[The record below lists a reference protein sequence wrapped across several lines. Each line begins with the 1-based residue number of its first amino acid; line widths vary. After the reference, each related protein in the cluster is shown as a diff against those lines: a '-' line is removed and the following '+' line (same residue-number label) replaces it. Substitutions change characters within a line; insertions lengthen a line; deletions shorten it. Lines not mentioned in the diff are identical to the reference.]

1 MRLVHLPLPRF
12 QGSAVAASL
21 LYGLRLWASVSLALL
36 VAYWLELGNPYWAGT
51 SAAIVCQPSLGTT
64 LRKGQF
70 RAVGTFIGAV
80 VIVILVAIFPQ
91 SRAGLLISLALWSA
105 ICGFF
110 ATVLRNFASYAAAL
124 AGITAA
130 IVFADVVDDPAG
142 TFDFAVIRATEIC
155 IGILAA
161 GLVLTLTDFGDARRR
176 LARGFS
182 DAAKALAT
190 GIAGM
195 LTVGFD
201 SPPSRIGRRELVRN
215 VIALD
220 ATIDEAI
227 GESSDLRSSSL
238 QAPVEGLFM
247 ALSAWR
253 AIGNQLDSL
262 AKDRGSQLAK
272 LFLPHVAVVSGADW
286 FRQPEAVGVACRL
299 ARQHVRGMAVPD
311 LDTRVL
317 VDAVDAALQALER
330 VANGVTLLVAP
341 GREQPDWSRKYL
353 HVADYLPAILN
364 AFRVIVALAAAELAW
379 IVTAWPGGQTMITFA
394 AICVILFSAKSE
406 DAYPTTVAFAT
417 GTVISV
423 AIAAILNFAVLPALH
438 GFVELSLMLGCVLV
452 PVGALSAG
460 TWRKPVFIGM
470 LAVFIS
476 ILAPAN
482 QPTYDPSTFFNSALA
497 IAVGTIVAAISLR
510 LIPPLPPELRV
521 QRLLALSLRDLRR
534 LATRRHWPSASAWI
548 DLACQR
554 LAALPPQATLEEVA
568 QLVAALSAGEAMI
581 ELRNSGVDGPD
592 RVMLERALA
601 HFAMADVVEAH
612 DWFARFC
619 EQQPVG
625 AAMGSLSGL
634 RARATAAV
642 IASILRRHA
651 GFFSTPVTVA

>member
-1 MRLVHLPLPRF
+1 MRLVGYHFPSF
-12 QGSAVAASL
+12 QGSTVAVNL

-36 VAYWLELGNPYWAGT
+36 VAYWMQLDNPYWAGT

-80 VIVILVAIFPQ
+80 MIVVLVAIFPQ

-130 IVFADVVDDPAG
+130 IVFADVADDPAG
-142 TFDFAVIRATEIC
+142 TFDFAIIRATEIC

-182 DAAKALAT
+182 DAGQAAIT

-195 LTVGFD
+195 LAVGSD
-201 SPPSRIGRRELVRN
+201 STASRTGRRQLARN
-215 VIALD
+215 VIAMD
-220 ATIDEAI
+220 AMIDEAI
-227 GESSDLRSSSL
+227 GESSDLRSLAL
-238 QAPVEGLFM
+238 QAPVAGLFM

-253 AIGNQLDSL
+253 TIGNQLDSL
-262 AKDRGSQLAK
+262 AKDRGRQLAA
-272 LFLPHVAVVSGADW
+272 LFLPSVAEVSSADW
-286 FRQPEAVGVACRL
+286 LHHPEAVGVAYRV
-299 ARQHVRGMAVPD
+299 ARQRVQGMGVPD

-317 VDAVDAALQALER
+317 VDAMDVALHALER

-353 HVADYLPAILN
+353 HVADFLPAILN
-364 AFRVIVALAAAELAW
+364 AFRIIVALATAELAW
-379 IVTAWPGGQTMITFA
+379 IATAWPGGQTMITFA
-394 AICVILFSAKSE
+394 AICVILFSARSE

-417 GTVISV
+417 GTAISV
-423 AIAAILNFAVLPALH
+423 AIAAIVNFAVLPALH
-438 GFVELSLMLGCVLV
+438 GFVELSLVLGCVLV

-482 QPTYDPSTFFNSALA
+482 QPVYDPGTFFNSALA
-497 IAVGTIVAAISLR
+497 IAVGTVVAAISLR
-510 LIPPLPPELRV
+510 LIPPLPPEWRIR
-521 QRLLALSLRDLRR
+521 RLLALTLRDLRQ
-534 LATRRHWPSASAWI
+534 LATGRRWPSRSKWI
-548 DLACQR
+548 DLTCQR

-568 QLVAALSAGEAMI
+568 QLLAAVSAGEAVI
-581 ELRNSGVDGPD
+581 ELRNSGVDGAA

-601 HFAMADVVEAH
+601 NFAMADVVGAR

-619 EQQPVG
+619 ELQPAG
-625 AAMGSLSGL
+625 AATGSLPGL
-634 RARATAAV
+634 RVRATAAV
-642 IASILRRHA
+642 IALILRRHA
-651 GFFSTPVTVA
+651 GFFSTRVTVA